1 MTSIGSYAFK
11 DCSGLTSITIPNS
24 VTSIGSSAFKDCS
37 GLTSVTIGS
46 GIKSIGYSAFAN
58 CAELADV
65 YCYAE
70 SVPTTKSDTFKGV
83 NIGNVTLHV
92 PSSSVNLYKETAPWS
107 DFKEVVGIVDI
118 IPGDANG
125 DGQITA
131 QDASLILQKV
141 AGKITLSANQ
151 ISVADVNDDGQIT
164 AQDASLILQ
173 KVAGKI
179 DW

>member
-1 MTSIGSYAFK
+1 
-11 DCSGLTSITIPNS
+11 
-24 VTSIGSSAFKDCS
+24 
-37 GLTSVTIGS
+37 
-46 GIKSIGYSAFAN
+46 
-58 CAELADV
+58 
-65 YCYAE
+65 
-70 SVPTTKSDTFKGV
+70 
-83 NIGNVTLHV
+83 
-92 PSSSVNLYKETAPWS
+92 VNLYKETAPWS